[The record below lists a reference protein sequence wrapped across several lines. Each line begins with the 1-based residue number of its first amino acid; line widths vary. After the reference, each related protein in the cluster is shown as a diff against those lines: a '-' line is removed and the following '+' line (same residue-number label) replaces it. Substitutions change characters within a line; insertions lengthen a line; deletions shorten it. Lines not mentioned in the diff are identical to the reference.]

1 MTKEEAEELTQKM
14 SVGELALLTL
24 IGFMLNEK
32 EKKLESWL
40 HDWFLSMKGN
50 GLL

>member
-1 MTKEEAEELTQKM
+1 MTKKEAEELAQKM
-14 SVGELALLTL
+14 SAGELALLTF
-24 IGFMLNEK
+24 IGFMLDEH
-32 EKKLESWL
+32 EKKLKSWL